1 VTATAQNES
10 RPTENR
16 GGETPDV
23 TERWEHFSHEADM
36 GIRGFGSTF
45 ARAFE
50 QGALAMT
57 AVVTDPAAVEALE
70 VVTIE
75 CEATDREL
83 LFAEWL
89 NSLIFEMSVRKM
101 LFGRF
106 SVQLEGTRLRAQAWG
121 ERVEP
126 ARHHPAVEVK
136 GATYTALRVACEGDR
151 WVAQTVIDV

>member
-1 VTATAQNES
+1 MVPYGKRS
-10 RPTENR
+10 
-16 GGETPDV
+16 GETPGM

-36 GIRGFGSTF
+36 GVRGFGATP

-50 QGALAMT
+50 QGARAMT

-75 CEATDREL
+75 CEAPDREL

-121 ERVEP
+121 ERVDP
-126 ARHHPAVEVK
+126 ARHHPAVEIK
-136 GATYTALRVACEGDR
+136 GATYTALRVACEGDE

>member
-1 VTATAQNES
+1 MIATAKAECLVTGN
-10 RPTENR
+10 P
-16 GGETPDV
+16 GGEATG
-23 TERWEHFSHEADM
+23 TMERWEHFSHEADM
-36 GIRGFGSTF
+36 GVRGFGATP

-57 AVVTDPAAVEALE
+57 AVVTDPAAIEALE

-75 CEATDREL
+75 CEAADREL

-101 LFGRF
+101 IFGRF
-106 SVQLEGTRLRAQAWG
+106 SVQLEGTMLRAQAWG
-121 ERVEP
+121 ERVDP
-126 ARHHPAVEVK
+126 ARHHPAVEIK

-151 WVAQTVIDV
+151 WLAQTVIDV

>member
-1 VTATAQNES
+1 
-10 RPTENR
+10 
-16 GGETPDV
+16 
-23 TERWEHFSHEADM
+23 M
-36 GIRGFGSTF
+36 GVRSFGSMP

-57 AVVTDPAAVEALE
+57 ALVTDPAAVEALE
-70 VVTIE
+70 AVTVE

-89 NSLIFEMSVRKM
+89 NSLIFEMSVRNM

-121 ERVEP
+121 ERVDP
-126 ARHHPAVEVK
+126 ARHHPAVP
-136 GATYTALRVACEGDR
+136 GIFDAIA
-151 WVAQTVIDV
+151 

>member
-1 VTATAQNES
+1 VTETAKNES

-16 GGETPDV
+16 GGETPGV
-23 TERWEHFSHEADM
+23 MERWEHFPHEADM
-36 GIRGFGSTF
+36 GIRGFGSTP

-70 VVTIE
+70 AVTIE
-75 CEATDREL
+75 CEAADREL

-121 ERVEP
+121 ERVDP
-126 ARHHPAVEVK
+126 ARHHPAVEIK
-136 GATYTALRVACEGDR
+136 GATYTALRVACERNR